1 MGMGML
7 VVGFII
13 VLVFL
18 YLLFTNPTFVSLVT
32 SALNFGTS
40 VVQSGAVGQLVNA
53 TKGMNESTFLGW
65 ANSSNNTNPVIGQVK
80 SASNSTTLL
89 PNLQTIWSGIEG
101 AKNSLNS
108 SSLTALINSMLAK
121 AKQ

>member
-7 VVGFII
+7 VVGVII
-13 VLVFL
+13 VLAFL
-18 YLLFTNPTFVSLVT
+18 YLLLTNPTFVSLVT

-53 TKGMNESTFLGW
+53 TKGMNESAFLGW
-65 ANSSNNTNPVIGQVK
+65 ANSGNNTNPTISQIK
-80 SASNSTTLL
+80 ESSNSTTLQPDL
-89 PNLQTIWSGIEG
+89 EAVWSGIKG
-101 AKNSLNS
+101 VGSS
-108 SSLTALINSMLAK
+108 QTVSSLTALINSMLAK